1 MSRMSFFME
10 DRAGRLVGFGE
21 RAGARA
27 GAATGAGAGARAGAK
42 AGSGSRAGTKAG
54 AGAGATTRAAMPNT
68 AVVDLVTVVFA
79 SAFIVIISGSPATLR
94 LSEVFVSCFFVC
106 IM

>member
-10 DRAGRLVGFGE
+10 DLAGRFVGFGE

-42 AGSGSRAGTKAG
+42 AGSGSRAGT
-54 AGAGATTRAAMPNT
+54 TTRAAMPNT

-94 LSEVFVSCFFVC
+94 LSEVFVSCFFVS